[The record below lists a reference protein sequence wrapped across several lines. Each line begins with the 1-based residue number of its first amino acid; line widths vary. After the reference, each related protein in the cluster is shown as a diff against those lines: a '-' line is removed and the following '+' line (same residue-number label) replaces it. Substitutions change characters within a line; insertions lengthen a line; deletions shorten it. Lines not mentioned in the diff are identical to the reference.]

1 MLSSYDNI
9 DDDFKDQ
16 LRTVIGA
23 NKQTNSPN
31 SVAIALA
38 RLQAVHDMVDYDE
51 SDLIAKMQQ
60 EVDLKKQYERI
71 KIEEQ
76 K

>member
-1 MLSSYDNI
+1 
-9 DDDFKDQ
+9 
-16 LRTVIGA
+16 
-23 NKQTNSPN
+23 
-31 SVAIALA
+31 
-38 RLQAVHDMVDYDE
+38 MVDYDE

>member
-1 MLSSYDNI
+1 
-9 DDDFKDQ
+9 
-16 LRTVIGA
+16 
-23 NKQTNSPN
+23 
-31 SVAIALA
+31 
-38 RLQAVHDMVDYDE
+38 MVDYDE

-76 K
+76 RQINNSQKQKVLNFYNEYLQKRHPAYP

>member
-1 MLSSYDNI
+1 MIKVALQSEMLSSYDYI

-38 RLQAVHDMVDYDE
+38 RL
-51 SDLIAKMQQ
+51 
-60 EVDLKKQYERI
+60 
-71 KIEEQ
+71 
-76 K
+76 